1 MKNLFKARWMTSLI
15 FLILLFVITGI
26 AAPGFLTY
34 DNIITC
40 FNTATMYTLLAVG
53 IAFVI
58 MTGEIDVSIGATL
71 GLTAGMTGL
80 IAQQGGSI
88 PKMLL
93 LCLVTGAAN
102 PKFLRPQ
109 SIMNSIVNYIS
120 VCIIALFVTLVMIT
134 GGIDIQAASII
145 GLTSIV
151 QGYLWSDLGVNIWAA
166 MIVSIAVAA
175 VCGGLSGFFIAYCGV
190 QPMVVTLGGSFLYS
204 GLALLVSG
212 MSATPAYQGI
222 SGFPSKA
229 EDGAF
234 VDYRFL
240 GKGELLGVPMP
251 IVIYL
256 ALIVLCIW
264 LLHRTKYGERLY
276 LIGVNQQA
284 AEYSGIN
291 TRLVILSTYVLSAVS
306 AALAGTILT
315 SNVNSAKYNV
325 GSGSTLAIITAV
337 VLGGTLNTGGKGSIL
352 GTVLASLII
361 CILRYGL
368 PLCFDV
374 STQNLDLPIGIVL
387 VLVVLGREIAG
398 RGMIA
403 RAVRTLRKSAAAS

>member
-1 MKNLFKARWMTSLI
+1 
-15 FLILLFVITGI
+15 
-26 AAPGFLTY
+26 
-34 DNIITC
+34 
-40 FNTATMYTLLAVG
+40 
-53 IAFVI
+53 
-58 MTGEIDVSIGATL
+58 
-71 GLTAGMTGL
+71 
-80 IAQQGGSI
+80 
-88 PKMLL
+88 
-93 LCLVTGAAN
+93 
-102 PKFLRPQ
+102 
-109 SIMNSIVNYIS
+109 MNSIVNYIS

-151 QGYLWSDLGVNIWAA
+151 QGYPRSVPGVNIWAA
-166 MIVSIAVAA
+166 LTVSIAVAA
-175 VCGGLSGFFIAYCGV
+175 VCGGSSGFFIAYCGV
-190 QPMVVTLGGSFLYS
+190 QPMVVTLGGSFLHS

-240 GKGELLGVPMP
+240 GRGELLGVPMR

-325 GSGSTLAIITAV
+325 GSGYTLAIITAV

-361 CILRYGL
+361 SHPALR
-368 PLCFDV
+368 PA
-374 STQNLDLPIGIVL
+374 PVL
-387 VLVVLGREIAG
+387 RREHAEPGSAHRHRPCAG
-398 RGMIA
+398 RPGA
-403 RAVRTLRKSAAAS
+403 RNRRPGHDRQGGPHLAKVRRRFLTDAFHGTLFDAP